1 MWDQK
6 LFELFATGIPQGFAF
21 VLLFFSL
28 ANIKIEKKLY
38 ILTSIAYAVL
48 AFLIRPYV
56 NFGVHSV
63 ILLIV
68 MVVIAVK
75 WGKISIVSSV
85 LYGVICY
92 FIAYACEWL
101 TFVFLE
107 MSKFNMELLDTNAQ
121 IRTMIGFIPLF
132 ALLAVGLAVYYTKK
146 GIKEKGINKN
156 VV

>member
-6 LFELFATGIPQGFAF
+6 LFELFLTGIPQGFAF
-21 VLLFFSL
+21 VLLFFTL

-38 ILTSIAYAVL
+38 ILSSITYAVL

-56 NFGVHSV
+56 NFGVHSL

-68 MVVIAVK
+68 MVIIAIN
-75 WGKISIVSSV
+75 WGKVNIISSV
-85 LYGVICY
+85 ICGVISY

-101 TFVFLE
+101 TFFFLE

-121 IRTMIGFIPLF
+121 IRAMIGFIPLCALF
-132 ALLAVGLAVYYTKK
+132 AVALTVYYTKI
-146 GIKEKGINKN
+146 GIKNKEINKN